1 MKHWQFIAAAFYK
14 ASSYVQ
20 KQPNLCWEGSRILEA
35 MLVTAETKV
44 SQNTCKATA
53 NYATEA
59 LISGDKYNQTTKT
72 SYSAKLIWARP
83 QRNQQKRK
91 DLLTVGK

>member
-14 ASSYVQ
+14 ASSNVQ